1 MQGNDASVN
10 GRMTRRRLL
19 VMSVK
24 VAGAGLVAG
33 LLGACGQQTPA
44 AAPKPT
50 EAAKPAAPAAAAT
63 TAPAKPAE
71 AAKPAADAKPAAAAP
86 ASKPAGGAGGTLR
99 VAHFANPSQLDPIRS
114 VAGFDK
120 NVSLAIFD
128 PLVGM
133 DRTLKLVPA
142 LAESWD
148 SPDLINWTFKLR
160 KGVKFHDGTDFNA
173 AAVKFHIDRM
183 KDPATK
189 SSLAGQV
196 AMIDRVEVVDDYT
209 AKMVTKSPYANLPA
223 LMADRHGYINS
234 PAAIQKAGNDYG
246 VTSVVGTGPF
256 KFVEWRQNDRI
267 TLEKNTS
274 YWAPDRPKVD
284 RIEMPIIP
292 DDNVRLA
299 NVKTGQ
305 LDATYSLAFKDIQ
318 PLRSDK
324 SLQLVEA
331 PGIAAWNV
339 FIHAQNPPFNNL
351 ALRQAWA
358 YTIDREAI
366 LQAAAFGSGTSA
378 NTIFSPGFGDYYL
391 KDLKPLP
398 RDLDMAKK
406 KLAEGGMPNGFE
418 FEFVAINVGPF
429 QTIAQILQAQAAEVG
444 IKANINVMDD
454 ASWSVRNNTT
464 CDVQAGQSIWTG
476 RPDLDSTLAAILD
489 PAGSPCASKGG
500 RYSIPEVTDLV
511 RKARETKEIAD
522 RQKIYAQIG
531 KLTVDN
537 VMDLQLVYPATSVLM
552 TPKVGGFQVWGD
564 GFMRWDEVTI
574 QS

>member
-1 MQGNDASVN
+1 MQVNDASVET
-10 GRMTRRRLL
+10 RVTRRRMLL
-19 VMSVK
+19 TSVQI
-24 VAGAGLVAG
+24 AGAGLVAG

-44 AAPKPT
+44 TAPKPT

-63 TAPAKPAE
+63 TAPAKPAEAPKPAE

-120 NVSLAIFD
+120 HVSLAIFD

-133 DRTLKLVPA
+133 DRSLKLIPG

-173 AAVKFHIDRM
+173 QAVKFHIERM

-196 AMIDRVEVVDDYT
+196 AIIDRVEVVDDFT

-274 YWAPDRPKVD
+274 YWDPARPKVD
-284 RIEMPIIP
+284 RIEMGIIP

-305 LDATYSLAFKDIQ
+305 LDAVYSLAFKDIQ

-331 PGIAAWNV
+331 PGIATWNV

-366 LQAAAFGSGTSA
+366 LQAAAFGSGTAA

-418 FEFVAINVGPF
+418 FEFIAISVGPF

-454 ASWSVRNNTT
+454 AAWSVRNNTT

-476 RPDLDSTLAAILD
+476 RPDLDSTLAATLD
-489 PAGSPCASKGG
+489 PE
-500 RYSIPEVTDLV
+500 RLV
-511 RKARETKEIAD
+511 
-522 RQKIYAQIG
+522 
-531 KLTVDN
+531 V
-537 VMDLQLVYPATSVLM
+537 
-552 TPKVGGFQVWGD
+552 
-564 GFMRWDEVTI
+564 
-574 QS
+574 